1 MRTMLSVGGNPYSK
15 TEAPADELIF
25 GSVDGVA
32 LLSRSGQE
40 WQVQHR
46 ALEGLHVSSLADDA
60 RSGITFAGTHNGGL
74 HASRDGGKSWLRRSN
89 GIAEDEVYSLAVAEA
104 GDQVRV
110 YAGTEPAHLYVS
122 TDLGETWT
130 DLPGVTQVGDTDAWT
145 FPAPPH
151 IAHTKF
157 ITTDP
162 RNPDTI
168 YACIEQGALVRSTDA
183 GKSFQVIFDASA
195 TDAHRITIPPTQP
208 DRLYLTRGDWS
219 SGFEGIY
226 LSTDG
231 GANWD
236 RLFDRSLI
244 GYPDAT
250 LIHPDRPELIFVAGA
265 TGSPNVW
272 GKMGNAGT
280 HVARSRDGGKSWQSL
295 SGIPPAGARGNVEA
309 MAMNFWPG
317 GFAIFAGT
325 TDGDIYCSQDE
336 GESWTTIA
344 RGLPAISKAGH
355 WRWKQRMVAA

>member
-183 GKSFQVIFDASA
+183 GKSFQVMG
-195 TDAHRITIPPTQP
+195 PPEP
-208 DRLYLTRGDWS
+208 RVC
-219 SGFEGIY
+219 
-226 LSTDG
+226 
-231 GANWD
+231 
-236 RLFDRSLI
+236 
-244 GYPDAT
+244 
-250 LIHPDRPELIFVAGA
+250 H
-265 TGSPNVW
+265 
-272 GKMGNAGT
+272 
-280 HVARSRDGGKSWQSL
+280 
-295 SGIPPAGARGNVEA
+295 
-309 MAMNFWPG
+309 
-317 GFAIFAGT
+317 
-325 TDGDIYCSQDE
+325 
-336 GESWTTIA
+336 
-344 RGLPAISKAGH
+344 
-355 WRWKQRMVAA
+355 